1 MQSKGHCWAE
11 ASTSQPEHDIRNKRV
26 IYTVLLAFCWKKYYY
41 VLVHVSKVSKQTVE
55 NDSFFGQKRN
65 VHKKP
70 LFEMKKVRRHS
81 LFVVGMT
88 MKTDPPNL
96 SIIFRYAWHSSLAPF
111 WNMLWW
117 TMPRGRT
124 PRGWPK
130 RRSKSSSSLINVPST
145 QCIWNLRC
153 HQRPLQTMEV
163 LLPWYVQSYIYH
175 FNKVQSYWEGE
186 LEDQL
191 WNFAPRTVP

>member
-11 ASTSQPEHDIRNKRV
+11 ARASQPEHDIRNKRV

-41 VLVHVSKVSKQTVE
+41 VHVSKVSKQTVE

-88 MKTDPPNL
+88 MKTYPPNL

-130 RRSKSSSSLINVPST
+130 RRSKSSGRSITSPST
-145 QCIWNLRC
+145 HYIWRTPCRLAQARLLLL
-153 HQRPLQTMEV
+153 PTMEDPS
-163 LLPWYVQSYIYH
+163 PW
-175 FNKVQSYWEGE
+175 
-186 LEDQL
+186 
-191 WNFAPRTVP
+191 